1 MTSSL
6 LTKPPLTH
14 LKDLSTSLGLYE
26 HAQINVPRTAHG
38 YCVDDVARGLVL
50 LCHESELDNDCEL
63 LIDVYLD
70 FVLKAITSKGL
81 CHNRMDDSGN
91 WADDAS
97 TSDCWGRAVWALGVA
112 AVHAP
117 TPKQRSKSLVGFLTL
132 AKNSTRDLMS
142 LTFAALGA
150 GEVLLAYPQE
160 SRARKI
166 VLAAQSRL
174 LPIDETAEWVWPEPR
189 LRYSNG
195 SIVQA
200 VLLAGL
206 ALKDPSTIKTGIR
219 MLDFLIKVETFQDHF
234 SVTPVGGRGPRDGKS
249 AFDQQPIEL
258 AAIASAC
265 AQAWEITGDAK
276 WLVEIERAWGWFLG
290 SNDVGS
296 LMFVP
301 ETGGGYDGLHLRGPN
316 LNQGAESTISML
328 TTAQHAFRL
337 FSHRTFS

>member
-6 LTKPPLTH
+6 ITKPPLTH

-50 LCHESELDNDCEL
+50 LCHETELDKDSEG
-63 LIDVYLD
+63 LIDVYLE
-70 FVLKAITSKGL
+70 FVLKAITPNGL
-81 CHNRMDDSGN
+81 CHNRMDNNGN
-91 WADDAS
+91 WTDDAS
-97 TSDCWGRAVWALGVA
+97 TSDWWGRAVWALGVA

-117 TPKQRSKSLVGFLTL
+117 NPNQRSQALDGFRTL
-132 AKNSTRDLMS
+132 AKSLTRDLMS
-142 LTFAALGA
+142 LAFATLGA
-150 GEVLLAYPQE
+150 GEVLLAYPKE
-160 SRARKI
+160 RGARRI
-166 VLAAQSRL
+166 VLVAQFKL
-174 LPIDETAEWVWPEPR
+174 LPTDETAEWAWPEPR

-195 SIVQA
+195 SIVHA

-206 ALKDPSTIKTGIR
+206 ALKDPSTIKSGIR

-234 SVTPVGGRGPRDGKS
+234 SVTPVGGRGPRDVKS
-249 AFDQQPIEL
+249 EFDQQPIEL

-265 AQAWEITGDAK
+265 AQAWAITGDTK
-276 WLVEIERAWGWFLG
+276 WLAEIERAWNWFLG

-328 TTAQHAFRL
+328 TTAQHAFQLATSR
-337 FSHRTFS
+337 

>member
-6 LTKPPLTH
+6 MTKPPLTH
-14 LKDLSTSLGLYE
+14 LKELSTSLGLYE
-26 HAQINVPRTAHG
+26 HARFDVPRTAHG

-50 LCHESELDNDCEL
+50 LCHETELDEDSEVL
-63 LIDVYLD
+63 VDVYLE
-70 FVLKAITSKGL
+70 FVLKAITPKGS
-81 CHNRMDDSGN
+81 CHNRMDNHAN
-91 WADDAS
+91 WTDEAS
-97 TSDCWGRAVWALGVA
+97 TGDWWGRAVWALGVA

-117 TPKQRSKSLVGFLTL
+117 NSRARSQALAGFRTLT
-132 AKNSTRDLMS
+132 KTSTHDLMS
-142 LTFAALGA
+142 LTFATLGA
-150 GEVLLAYPQE
+150 GEVLLAYPKE
-160 SRARKI
+160 SGARKI

-174 LPIDETAEWVWPEPR
+174 LPPDKNPEWAWPEPR

-195 SIVQA
+195 SIAQA
-200 VLLAGL
+200 VMLTGL
-206 ALKDPSTIKTGIR
+206 ALKDLSVMKTGFR
-219 MLDFLIKVETFQDHF
+219 MLDFLIKTETHQDHF
-234 SVTPVGGRGPRDGKS
+234 SVTPVGGRGPFDSKP

-265 AQAWEITGDAK
+265 AQAWTITRDAK

-296 LMFVP
+296 IMFVP

-328 TTAQHAFRL
+328 MTAQHIFRL
-337 FSHRTFS
+337 TSPC

>member
-1 MTSSL
+1 MTTYL
-6 LTKPPLTH
+6 ITKPPLTH
-14 LKDLSTSLGLYE
+14 LKQLSTSLGLYE
-26 HAQINVPRTAHG
+26 HAQINMPRTAHG

-50 LCHESELDNDCEL
+50 LCHETELDEDSAEL
-63 LIDVYLD
+63 VDVYLE

-81 CHNRMDDSGN
+81 CHNRMNDNGN
-91 WADDAS
+91 WTDAAS
-97 TSDCWGRAVWALGVA
+97 TADCWGRAVWALGVA

-117 TPKQRSKSLVGFLTL
+117 NRRQRSQSLGGFRTLT
-132 AKNSTRDLMS
+132 KTSTRDLMS
-142 LTFAALGA
+142 LTFATLGA
-150 GEVLLAYPQE
+150 GEVLLAYPDE
-160 SRARKI
+160 HGARRI

-174 LPIDETAEWVWPEPR
+174 LPLDESAEWFWPEPR

-206 ALKDPSTIKTGIR
+206 ALNDPSTILTGIR
-219 MLDFLIKVETFQDHF
+219 MLEFLIKVETTQDHF
-234 SVTPVGGRGPRDGKS
+234 SVTPVGGRGPQDVKS

-265 AQAWEITGDAK
+265 AQAWAITEDSK
-276 WLVEIERAWGWFLG
+276 WLVEIERAWNWFQG

-328 TTAQHAFRL
+328 TTAQHAFQLATSR
-337 FSHRTFS
+337 